1 MSWAYCLDYTG
12 LVFQTEDPAE
22 LQGWMRYNMRLFAM
36 VSLNYPEDEIA
47 KMWQLGI
54 ELWPHLCVQ
63 PLYDLHEGLEAVSRK
78 IFRDYLRD
86 RDARVCKGNA
96 LLRCDI
102 PLDRMWWGP
111 WPYLCVWWPSAD
123 LYLRT
128 GQASP
133 DLMWASSL
141 AAALKGGHCWQK
153 GE

>member
-1 MSWAYCLDYTG
+1 
-12 LVFQTEDPAE
+12 
-22 LQGWMRYNMRLFAM
+22 MRYNMRLFAM

-78 IFRDYLRD
+78 LFRDMRSG
-86 RDARVCKGNA
+86 RAAPVCEATEERLTGLTRCEHPMLAFVGNVE
-96 LLRCDI
+96 
-102 PLDRMWWGP
+102 GSP
-111 WPYLCVWWPSAD
+111 WSTLHCTKLCVWWPSAD

-141 AAALKGGHCWQK
+141 AAALK
-153 GE
+153 